1 VNRVFVCRSVVLA
14 FLVAALTHV
23 SFAQERTYKGR
34 LSPVPLD
41 TTMFSTVAGV
51 GSITAT
57 VSGQRITFA
66 GTFSGLRS
74 PATTVN
80 VHRAIRGTRGPVV
93 ASLEVTKATSGQ
105 ISGSIAATPQLLQD
119 LERTMIYVQLQSEK
133 APDGNL
139 WGWLFLQGK
148 Q

>member
-1 VNRVFVCRSVVLA
+1 MVLA
-14 FLVAALTHV
+14 NA
-23 SFAQERTYKGR
+23 SSAQDRVYKGR

-51 GSITAT
+51 GSVTAT
-57 VSGQRITFA
+57 VSGQRVTFS

-74 PATTVN
+74 PATTV
-80 VHRAIRGTRGPVV
+80 VLRRAVRGTRGPVV
-93 ASLEVTKATSGQ
+93 ASLETTTGTSGE
-105 ISGSIAATPQLLQD
+105 ISGSVPVTPQLLQD
-119 LERTMIYVQLQSEK
+119 LQRTMLYVQLQSEK

-139 WGWLFLQGK
+139 WGWLFVQGK